1 MKNMKKLKKYDFLK
15 NHEKKKKKEK
25 DQRLT

>member
-15 NHEKKKKKEK
+15 NHEKRKKKKKTK
-25 DQRLT
+25 D